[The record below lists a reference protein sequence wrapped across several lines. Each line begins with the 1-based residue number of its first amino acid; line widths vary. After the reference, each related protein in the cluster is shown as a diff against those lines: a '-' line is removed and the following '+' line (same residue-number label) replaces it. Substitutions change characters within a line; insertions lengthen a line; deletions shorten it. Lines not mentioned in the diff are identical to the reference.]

1 MQILTI
7 FFIALGLSMD
17 AFAVQLS
24 NGMCYRNFGR
34 RQAVIASFTFGL
46 FQAAMPVI
54 GYFAGYFFSSAISFL
69 DHWIALILLGFIGGS
84 MVWEAVGELRHPEAG
99 CEQKEFTVRVLLV
112 QGVATSIDALA
123 VGITFAFLQVA
134 IVPSVAIIGVVT
146 FVLSFVGVAVGH
158 FFGARFE
165 KPATIVGGAVLIL
178 IGVKTLLEHLG
189 VIAL

>member
-1 MQILTI
+1 MRILTI

-123 VGITFAFLQVA
+123 VGISLAVMSFP
-134 IVPSVAIIGVVT
+134 IVPAAAMIGAVT
-146 FVLSFVGVAVGH
+146 FVCCLIGALLGKQ
-158 FFGARFE
+158 FGTLLQQKAKIF
-165 KPATIVGGAVLIL
+165 GGILLIL
-178 IGVKTLLEHLG
+178 IGLKVFLEHMLG
-189 VIAL
+189 W

>member
-1 MQILTI
+1 MGDLFFQFLVHFITYPFNLQYVGTDRGVPDIRNQLTFCVLCVTILHIVRGDHMQILTI

-84 MVWEAVGELRHPEAG
+84 MVWEAVRGAS
-99 CEQKEFTVRVLLV
+99 
-112 QGVATSIDALA
+112 TS
-123 VGITFAFLQVA
+123 
-134 IVPSVAIIGVVT
+134 
-146 FVLSFVGVAVGH
+146 
-158 FFGARFE
+158 
-165 KPATIVGGAVLIL
+165 GGWL
-178 IGVKTLLEHLG
+178 
-189 VIAL
+189 